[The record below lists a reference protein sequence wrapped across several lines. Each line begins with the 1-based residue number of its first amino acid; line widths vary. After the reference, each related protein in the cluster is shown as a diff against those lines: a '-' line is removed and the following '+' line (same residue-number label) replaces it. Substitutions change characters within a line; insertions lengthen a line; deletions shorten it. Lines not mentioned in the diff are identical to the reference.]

1 MNQAPN
7 ILKKTKDLLVIASND
22 GRHSTRVYEFRKLKG
37 RPIEMQ
43 TRCTVHGVYN
53 SCQVAKNFCLKS
65 LISYEALAAHF
76 GQTEYQFFNGKI

>member
-7 ILKKTKDLLVIASND
+7 IVKKTKDLLVIASND

-53 SCQVAKNFCLKS
+53 PWQVAPFEPLCDCFSNFIRL
-65 LISYEALAAHF
+65 
-76 GQTEYQFFNGKI
+76 EYGYRSIAFSG